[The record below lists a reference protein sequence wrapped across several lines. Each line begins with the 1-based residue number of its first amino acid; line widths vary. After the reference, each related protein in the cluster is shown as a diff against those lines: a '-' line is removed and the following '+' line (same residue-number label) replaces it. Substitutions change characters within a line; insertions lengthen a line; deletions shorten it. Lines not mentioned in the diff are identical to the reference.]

1 MQRCRVVGLSCGEDS
16 AEAESRHPRALPLS
30 SEVPA
35 MGQIRHSRQPGIF
48 SYLSRNLE
56 SPLLIFYISPLESKC
71 SDSGWPPL
79 LSLELE
85 ELSDLVSMGVWVM
98 MEGEEVRPGGCGV
111 SGVVRQL
118 LGGSTVTT
126 PGPAAAQ
133 LAGSG
138 EVSGEA
144 GKGGA
149 ASILER

>member
-1 MQRCRVVGLSCGEDS
+1 M
-16 AEAESRHPRALPLS
+16 
-30 SEVPA
+30 
-35 MGQIRHSRQPGIF
+35 
-48 SYLSRNLE
+48 
-56 SPLLIFYISPLESKC
+56 SPLESKC

-98 MEGEEVRPGGCGV
+98 MEGEDVRPGGCGV